1 MRLVCRSM
9 ESTRLRGMRAIA
21 LATAL
26 LLVPA
31 LVAACSD
38 AKESDSKGGST
49 KLSDVTV
56 SGKFGEKP
64 TITFP
69 VKFVGTDAEGIVVSK
84 GTGSAVEAG
93 QRIKV
98 DYLAVSGDDGSE
110 LESTYDIGQQ
120 PLIVSKNTLPDSIYN
135 VLVGTPVGSRVL
147 FSSDGSAAGGPWI
160 VVAMD
165 IESATTLPAS
175 ASGRSVAPPGDVPAV
190 TVDNGVPKVAAP
202 TGTPPSTLKVVPL
215 IIGDGPAVKAGDSVV
230 MNYVGVIWGSGKTFD
245 SSWGQDPFEFVAGNQ
260 EVISGVDEGV
270 IGQTVGSRV
279 MIIIPPDK
287 GYGPSGNSQAGIA
300 GTDTLIFV
308 VDILAAG

>member
-1 MRLVCRSM
+1 M
-9 ESTRLRGMRAIA
+9 ESSRLRGLRAVA
-21 LATAL
+21 LTTAL

-38 AKESDSKGGST
+38 SKASGSKNGST

-69 VKFVGTDAEGIVVSK
+69 VKFAGTETEGVVLSK

-98 DYLAVSGDDGSE
+98 NYLAVSGDDDTE
-110 LESTYDIGQQ
+110 LESTYDLSPQ

-147 FSSDGSAAGGPWI
+147 FSSDGTAAGGPWI
-160 VVAMD
+160 IVAMD
-165 IESATTLPAS
+165 IVSATTLPTS
-175 ASGRSVAPPGDVPAV
+175 ASGRSVTPPGDVPAV
-190 TVDNGVPKVAAP
+190 TVENGVPKVATP
-202 TGTPPSTLKVVPL
+202 TGTAPSSLKVVQL
-215 IIGDGPAVKAGDSVV
+215 IVGDGPSIKAGDSVV
-230 MNYVGVIWGSGKTFD
+230 MNYVGVIWGSGRTFD
-245 SSWGQDPFEFVAGNQ
+245 SSWGEDPFEFVTGNQ
-260 EVISGVDEGV
+260 EVIAGVDEGV

-287 GYGPSGNSQAGIA
+287 GYGPTGNSQAGIS

>member
-1 MRLVCRSM
+1 M
-9 ESTRLRGMRAIA
+9 ESNRLRGLRAIA

-26 LLVPA
+26 LLIPA
-31 LVAACSD
+31 LATACSD
-38 AKESDSKGGST
+38 SKASGAKDGST

-64 TITFP
+64 TITVP
-69 VKFVGTDAEGIVVSK
+69 VKFVGDTLEGTVLSK
-84 GTGSAVEAG
+84 GTGPAIEAG

-110 LESTYDIGQQ
+110 LESTYGIGAQ
-120 PLIVSKNTLPDSIYN
+120 PLIVSKNNLPEPLYN
-135 VLVGTPVGSRVL
+135 ALVGTPVGSRVL
-147 FSSDGSAAGGPWI
+147 FSSDSTAAGGPWI
-160 VVAMD
+160 VVSLD
-165 IESATTLPAS
+165 IVSAATLPTS
-175 ASGRSVAPPGDVPAV
+175 ASGRTVTPPSDVPAV
-190 TVDNGVPKVAAP
+190 TVENGVPKVATP
-202 TGTPPSTLKVVPL
+202 TGTPPTTLKVVPL
-215 IIGDGPAVKAGDSVV
+215 IVGDGPAVKAGDPVV

-270 IGQTVGSRV
+270 VGQTVGSRV
-279 MIIIPPDK
+279 MLIIPPDK
-287 GYGPSGNSQAGIA
+287 GYGSTGNSQAGIT